1 MVAKL
6 SKWIVLVALVSV
18 FAFAAFARGSSKA
31 PGTYEGWGPDIDH
44 IEIVSSF
51 RTADYSAIVVE
62 PLDAS
67 SVPTPEEADMVK
79 KVAKVSAGATTP
91 FLTGMKKDAAGLTI
105 LDAVPAQTARTL
117 ILRTRL
123 TTMDPGSRSKRM
135 WIGYGAGAARTA
147 IAAEIVDATT
157 GAVLIRFQQERRS
170 GIERLGRGSSYEEIM
185 KRNLI
190 ALGKDVSDLL
200 KEF

>member
-1 MVAKL
+1 MV
-6 SKWIVLVALVSV
+6 
-18 FAFAAFARGSSKA
+18 
-31 PGTYEGWGPDIDH
+31 T
-44 IEIVSSF
+44 
-51 RTADYSAIVVE
+51 
-62 PLDAS
+62 
-67 SVPTPEEADMVK
+67 
-79 KVAKVSAGATTP
+79 KVAKVSAGATAP
-91 FLTGMKKDAAGLTI
+91 FLTGMKKDAVGLTI

-117 ILRTRL
+117 ILRTKL

-157 GAVLIRFQQERRS
+157 GTVLVRFQQERRS

-190 ALGKDVSDLL
+190 ALGEDVSNVL